1 MEALAKLMETF
12 QAANTGTTCEPVDM
26 AKYLQSRCDAY
37 NAMAGGLSGEDCPVC
52 RNKGFVAY
60 LDGMEEKTRECRCM
74 VSRRA
79 LWRMESS
86 GLGDLLSAYTFD
98 SYRADEAWQKPI
110 WDGAHAY
117 LDDYTGKW
125 WYIGGQVG
133 AGKTHI
139 CTAITGEMLRRGMEA
154 RYMLWRDEATA
165 LKAVVNDDTEYQRL
179 IAPLKTVQ
187 VLYIDDFWKT
197 GGAENGGKKFPTP
210 GDINLAF
217 EILNSRYNRP
227 ELVTILSGEWTTD
240 ELMGIDAAVGS
251 RIYQRA
257 KDYHFD
263 IKRDPAR
270 NHRMKRD
277 VPVYRHMEGK
287 ENREGS

>member
-1 MEALAKLMETF
+1 
-12 QAANTGTTCEPVDM
+12 
-26 AKYLQSRCDAY
+26 
-37 NAMAGGLSGEDCPVC
+37 
-52 RNKGFVAY
+52 
-60 LDGMEEKTRECRCM
+60 
-74 VSRRA
+74 
-79 LWRMESS
+79 
-86 GLGDLLSAYTFD
+86 
-98 SYRADEAWQKPI
+98 
-110 WDGAHAY
+110 
-117 LDDYTGKW
+117 
-125 WYIGGQVG
+125 
-133 AGKTHI
+133 
-139 CTAITGEMLRRGMEA
+139 
-154 RYMLWRDEATA
+154 MLWRDEATA

-179 IAPLKTVQ
+179 IAPLKTVL

-270 NHRMKRD
+270 NH
-277 VPVYRHMEGK
+277 G
-287 ENREGS
+287 

>member
-1 MEALAKLMETF
+1 MMEIVGKVANME
-12 QAANTGTTCEPVDM
+12 TTCEPVNM
-26 AKYLQSRCDAY
+26 AEYLQGRCDAY
-37 NAMAGGLSGEDCPVC
+37 NAMLGGLSDVDCSIC

-60 LDGMEEKTRECRCM
+60 LDGLEEKTRECECM
-74 VSRRA
+74 KSRRA
-79 LWRMESS
+79 MRRINES
-86 GLGDLLSAYTFD
+86 GLGALLTACTFD
-98 SYRADEAWQKPI
+98 NYRTKEQWQKSI
-110 WDGAHAY
+110 LGKARAY
-117 LDDYTGKW
+117 VDDHDGKW

-139 CTAITGEMLRRGMEA
+139 CTAITGEMLRLGMEA
-154 RYMLWRDEATA
+154 RYMLWRDEATT
-165 LKAVVNDDTEYQRL
+165 LKAVVNDDAEYQRL
-179 IAPLKTVQ
+179 IAPLKNVQ

-197 GGAENGGKKFPTP
+197 GGAENVGRKSPTP

-251 RIYQRA
+251 RIYQRT

-263 IKRDPAR
+263 ISRDPTR
-270 NHRMKRD
+270 NQRML
-277 VPVYRHMEGK
+277 K
-287 ENREGS
+287 EECHA